1 MLSTYL
7 LVLAL
12 VILLQF
18 LPVIMLIYRLV
29 INLIILA
36 YLLIEASYRGLCFTW
51 QLIIPAILGILR
63 LVIVMANLP
72 EYIIDFVCSITA
84 PNTHGDMIVGVAQ
97 NAQVNPPPSITSDVM
112 QQCFGLR
119 KDSERCGREKSWPAN
134 KPFYCWQHNA

>member
-29 INLIILA
+29 INLVILA
-36 YLLIEASYRGLCFTW
+36 YLLLEASYRGLRFIW
-51 QLIIPAILGILR
+51 QLIIPAIPGALR

-72 EYIIDFVCSITA
+72 DYIIDFVYSITA
-84 PNTHGDMIVGVAQ
+84 PNTHGDMTADVAPS
-97 NAQVNPPPSITSDVM
+97 AHVNPPPSITSDIM
-112 QQCFGLR
+112 QQCSGLR
-119 KDSERCGREKSWPAN
+119 RDNERCGREKSWPAN
-134 KPFYCWQHNA
+134 KIFYCWQHNA